1 MNVMTKKAYLEAPM
15 TQIVEVQALQLMAG
29 SPKISVDGDEDIIYD
44 ETPGNASGGLGR
56 QRYDIWEEEEDD
68 E

>member
-1 MNVMTKKAYLEAPM
+1 MTKKTYLEAPM

-29 SPKISVDGDEDIIYD
+29 SPKISVDGDEAINYD

-56 QRYDIWEEEEDD
+56 QRYDVWEEED
-68 E
+68 EEQ